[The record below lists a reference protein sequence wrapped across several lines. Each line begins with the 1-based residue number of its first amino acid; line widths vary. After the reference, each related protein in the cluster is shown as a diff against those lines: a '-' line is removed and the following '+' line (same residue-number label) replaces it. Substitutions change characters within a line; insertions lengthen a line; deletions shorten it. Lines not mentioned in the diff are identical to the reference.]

1 MEATLSL
8 HRILR
13 VTSRGR
19 VPTVALREFGHY
31 ESAQFTDE
39 ELARLN
45 AGGHVIRPE
54 AIIVDLNAYYVASEA
69 ERSDRALQAV
79 A

>member
-1 MEATLSL
+1 MSL

-19 VPTVALREFGHY
+19 APTVALREFGHY
-31 ESAQFTDE
+31 ESAPFTDE

-69 ERSDRALQAV
+69 DRTDRALQAV
-79 A
+79 S

>member
-1 MEATLSL
+1 MPL

-13 VTSRGR
+13 ITTRGHR
-19 VPTVALREFGHY
+19 PTVALRELAHY
-31 ESAQFTDE
+31 EAAPFTAD
-39 ELARLN
+39 ELATLD
-45 AGGHVIRPE
+45 AGGHVIRPD
-54 AIIVDLNAYYVASEA
+54 AIIVDLNAYYQASEA

>member
-1 MEATLSL
+1 MEASLSL

-19 VPTVALREFGHY
+19 APTVSLREFGHY
-31 ESAQFTDE
+31 ESAPFTDE

-45 AGGHVIRPE
+45 A
-54 AIIVDLNAYYVASEA
+54 YYETSEA
-69 ERSDRALQAV
+69 ERTDRALQAV

>member
-1 MEATLSL
+1 MSP

-13 VTSRGR
+13 VMLRGDHPA
-19 VPTVALREFGHY
+19 VTLRE
-31 ESAQFTDE
+31 SAHFEASDFTVD
-39 ELARLN
+39 ELARLD

-54 AIIVDLNAYYVASEA
+54 AVIVDLNAYYEAAEA

-79 A
+79 S

>member
-1 MEATLSL
+1 MSL

-19 VPTVALREFGHY
+19 VPTVSLVEIAHY
-31 ESAQFTDE
+31 ESAPFTDD
-39 ELARLN
+39 ELMRLN
-45 AGGHVIRPE
+45 VGGHVIRPE
-54 AIIVDLNAYYVASEA
+54 AIIVDLNAYYEWAEA

-79 A
+79 S